1 MAERLLA
8 YAQRLIS
15 NRAALVGQLVNPL
28 LLWDSGDALADNF
41 LLGTEAGG
49 APVTAKPGQAV
60 VLEAK
65 KGDKPNPFTMGITVG
80 RSQSN
85 DVSFPHR
92 SVSRF
97 HAYFR
102 QDPKGQW
109 TLVDAESKN
118 GTWIGALKLKPN
130 RPEQVT
136 DRVRLKFGSIEVQWL
151 LPPSFLQELEARM
164 SKAPVPKNL

>member
-8 YAQRLIS
+8 YAQRLIA
-15 NRAALVGQLVNPL
+15 NRASLVEQLVCPM
-28 LLWDSGDALADNF
+28 LLWDSGDELTENF
-41 LLGTEAGG
+41 VLGTEAGG

-80 RSQSN
+80 RSPSN
-85 DVSFPHR
+85 DLSLPHR

-102 QDPKGQW
+102 QDAKGQW

-118 GTWIGALKLKPN
+118 GTWMGALKLKPN

-136 DRVRLKFGSIEVQWL
+136 DRARLKFGSIEVLWL
-151 LPPSFLQELEARM
+151 LPPSFVQELEARM
-164 SKAPVPKNL
+164 SKAPGVKAL